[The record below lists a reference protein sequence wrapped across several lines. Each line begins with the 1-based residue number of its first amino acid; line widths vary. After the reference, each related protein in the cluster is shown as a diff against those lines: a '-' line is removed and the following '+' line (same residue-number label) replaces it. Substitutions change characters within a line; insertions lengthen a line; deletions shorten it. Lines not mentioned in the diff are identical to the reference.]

1 MLWIKAWY
9 CFIFLALTVSA
20 EVIGSFFRKPLC
32 SLTYSKNEGFHLCIV
47 DFGYFL
53 SSAADALDS
62 S

>member
-32 SLTYSKNEGFHLCIV
+32 SLTYSMNEGFHLCIV